1 MFIEPIRQ
9 ISKINFSVMSDD
21 DVSKY
26 SVLDGRTNGITL
38 SVLNSSSRPLEDG
51 LNSQKFGATKKT
63 AICQTCGLGYDE
75 CPGHFGHIKLGHPIF
90 HVGFI
95 DIVKK
100 ILGCICIRCGKLRAN
115 YEPHINNIMKLQ
127 YDNRLKYVANLSAN
141 AKFCPYCASP
151 LPKIDFQNKKTD
163 LSLDFIMKFADSK
176 IDLNAE
182 YVNIGGDKQ
191 EGPKLNYTLNALT
204 VYEILKKMDNKTC
217 EILGFNPEIIRPEN
231 MIINKFPVSP
241 TVIRPSNEEK
251 GMTSDDQLTKNL
263 LDIVK
268 YNNLLINEQYKNDYS
283 QVENYVKMIQF
294 YAGFYYD
301 WSNRHIPVSML
312 PPTDGDD
319 KSIVGRIVGRR
330 EHKEGRI
337 RGNIMG
343 KRTDWTARTVVTGD
357 TCIRP
362 NEIGCPVHVAR
373 RLSYPEIVTE
383 QNIKILDV
391 MVKNGYKVYPGATAI
406 IPRGSRNK
414 IDLKFMKNDYILK
427 VGDIVERNLL
437 EGDIVWFNRQPS
449 LHKYS
454 TMGHH
459 IKVINDDDYMS
470 FRLNV
475 GVTTPY
481 NADFDGDE
489 MNLIV
494 PRSIHTKLEIDKL
507 MNVKHNFISAQNIQ
521 PLIGCK
527 IDSIVGPYL
536 ATHKEF
542 KINGSVVMFLLSDLF
557 EPIDKKF
564 NVDINKEYTG
574 KELFSFIIPS
584 NINVKTNGLTI
595 INGQMTDGYIKKSF
609 VSDGQAES
617 LIKTVLDIY
626 GENEAIKFMTN
637 LMRFANVFNM
647 WYGFTTSIYDITY
660 SKEQYKQYRNLI
672 KSTIIKANI
681 ETTEVENDPNILSV
695 DNYEQFVKRMLE
707 VIRTNIGNQFLTS
720 ISGDKNNNLNSIITS
735 NSGGSKVGP
744 DSIARNTVLEG
755 QLVIEDGR
763 FPFTDGRRVLP
774 YFTRDSNMPTDRGFN
789 THGFFVGLTWTEY
802 IFNAMVG
809 RKAKADEKS
818 KTADSGALSRKMAII
833 LEDYAVKYDL
843 TVRDVNENIIQLFYG
858 DNNIDP
864 ERQYIYNAGILKM
877 NNKEIE
883 DKYFYQNKDYIKK
896 LIKLRD
902 KIRKSIINVYIN
914 KMPADFPVKFC
925 IPFNIRK
932 INNIILMCQNEKRK
946 ETDLKE
952 DYILAEIKNFLKH
965 SNSAISCAIKDNLRV
980 KDEKQMKKL
989 FKLFLFDI
997 LAPGKLIRDYKLNK
1011 KEFDEIINI
1020 LKTNIKSNI
1029 ILPGES
1035 VGILAAYSI
1044 SQPITQQGLRSTHA
1058 SGMGGGFSLA
1068 DIKQLLDISENLHNP
1083 IMTIVMN
1090 EDIRNDKNKVNL
1102 INYNIKQT
1110 SLKDLHNNIEVIF
1123 DPNRGYEKE
1132 DEIMNNF
1139 NDKENE
1145 LKDSTKINWLYR
1157 IYLNK
1162 EKLLITNISLFDIM
1176 VKIDETM
1183 RNKYIQIKRG
1193 LKNKKLILSKIINYE
1208 ILSNDDNSNKP
1219 IIHVRFQLKD
1229 ININIFNDIIDE
1241 VLDGI
1246 LIKGIAN
1253 IEDSQVI
1260 ERNNRFEINKD
1271 GGLEQKKEN
1280 IIMTRGINNLDIRF
1294 LKGIDLTQS
1303 ICNNGN
1309 DIYNLYGI
1317 EALRAYIIEIL
1328 IDFIGKEANY
1338 NHISLLADYICHYGK
1353 PSGVNFHGMMKTE
1366 ASIISEAALQQPMT
1380 VLQDAAAFGKSDKIY
1395 GVSSKILAGQCVPRG
1410 SCTCN
1415 IIFNTDK
1422 VMNSEFIE
1430 NEEIQ
1435 ENNEDMDIVNQLL
1448 NADKGE
1454 DDFIPSDD

>member
-9 ISKINFSVMSDD
+9 ISKFNFGVMSDE
-21 DVSKY
+21 DVLKY

-38 SVLNSSSRPLEDG
+38 SVLNSNSRPLEDG
-51 LNSQKFGATKKT
+51 LNSQKLGATKKT
-63 AICQTCGLGYDE
+63 ALCQTCGLGYDE

-100 ILGCICIRCGKLRAN
+100 ILNCVCIKCGKLRAN
-115 YEPHINNIMKLQ
+115 YEAHLTNITKLK
-127 YDNRLKYVANLSAN
+127 YDSRLKYIANLSTN
-141 AKFCPYCASP
+141 VKFCPYCASP

-163 LSLDFIMKFADSK
+163 LSLDFVMKFANEK
-176 IDLNAE
+176 LDLNAE
-182 YVNIGGDKQ
+182 YSSVGGKENQ
-191 EGPKLNYTLNALT
+191 NKINYTLNALSVKET
-204 VYEILKKMDNKTC
+204 LKKIDNKTC
-217 EILGFNPEIIRPEN
+217 ELLGINPEILRPED
-231 MIINKFPVSP
+231 MIINIFPVSP
-241 TVIRPSNEEK
+241 TAIRPSNEEK

-268 YNNLLINEQYKNDYS
+268 FNNLLINEQYKNDYS

-312 PPTDGDD
+312 PPSDGDD
-319 KSIVGRIVGRR
+319 KSIVGRIIGRQ
-330 EHKEGRI
+330 EHKSGRI

-343 KRTDWTARTVVTGD
+343 KRTDWTSRTVVTGD
-357 TCIRP
+357 TNIRP
-362 NEIGCPVHVAR
+362 NEIGCPVHVAK

-391 MVKNGYKVYPGATAI
+391 MVKNGYKTYPGATAI
-406 IPRGSRNK
+406 IPFGSRNK
-414 IDLKFMKNDYILK
+414 IDLKFMRNDYVLK

-437 EGDIVWFNRQPS
+437 DGDIVWFNRQPS

-459 IKVINDDDYMS
+459 IKVIDDENYMS

-494 PRSIHTKLEIDKL
+494 PRSIHTKIEIDKL

-536 ATHKEF
+536 ATAKDF
-542 KINGSVVMFLLSDLF
+542 KINGSNVMFLLSDLF

-564 NVDINKEYTG
+564 NIDVNKSYNG
-574 KELFSFIIPS
+574 KELFSFIIPAK
-584 NINVKTNGLTI
+584 INVRLKDLVI
-595 INGQMTDGYIKKSF
+595 INGQMTEGYIKKSF
-609 VSDGQAES
+609 VSDGQSES

-626 GENEAIKFMTN
+626 GENEAVKFMTN
-637 LMRFANVFNM
+637 LMRFANMFNM

-660 SKEQYKQYRNLI
+660 SKDQYKQYRNLI

-681 ETTEVENDPNILSV
+681 ETTEIENDPNIGNV

-720 ISGDKNNNLNSIITS
+720 ITKDTKNNLNSIITS

-774 YFTRDSNMPTDRGFN
+774 YFNRDSNMPTDRGFN
-789 THGFFVGLTWTEY
+789 THGFFVGLTWPEY

-833 LEDYAVKYDL
+833 LEDYALSYDL
-843 TVRDVNENIIQLFYG
+843 TVRDVKDNIIQIFYG

-864 ERQYIYNAGILKM
+864 EKQYTYIANILNM
-877 NNKEIE
+877 NNKEI
-883 DKYFYQNKDYIKK
+883 KDMYYYKDEQFIPK

-902 KIRKSIINVYIN
+902 KIRNSIIGVYIN
-914 KMPADFPVKFC
+914 KMPATFPNKFC
-925 IPFNIRK
+925 IPFNVRK
-932 INNIILMCQNEKRK
+932 INNIILISQSKKDKKASDLDEAYIMDNIKEFLNHVNSGICCCNNES
-946 ETDLKE
+946 
-952 DYILAEIKNFLKH
+952 IKL
-965 SNSAISCAIKDNLRV
+965 
-980 KDEKQMKKL
+980 KDEKQVKKL
-989 FKLFLFDI
+989 FKLFLYDV
-997 LAPGKLIRDYKLNK
+997 LAPNKLIKKYNINK
-1011 KEFDEIINI
+1011 KEFDEIINV
-1020 LKTNIKSNI
+1020 LKTNIKTNVI
-1029 ILPGES
+1029 IPGEC

-1083 IMTIVMN
+1083 IMTLVLDKN
-1090 EDIRNDKNKVNL
+1090 IRTDKNKVNL
-1102 INYNIKQT
+1102 VNYNIKQT

-1123 DPNRGYEKE
+1123 DPKKSFEKE

-1139 NDKENE
+1139 NDDENI
-1145 LKDSTKINWLYR
+1145 KDSTKINWLFR

-1162 EKLLITNISLFDIM
+1162 EKMLIANISLLDIM
-1176 VKIDETM
+1176 AKVDETM
-1183 RNKYIQIKRG
+1183 RNRNIQLKRG
-1193 LKNKKLILSKIINYE
+1193 LKNRKLILSKILNYE

-1219 IIHVRFQLKD
+1219 VIHIRFQLKD
-1229 ININIFNDIIDE
+1229 IDNDIFDDIIDE
-1241 VLDGI
+1241 VLDNI
-1246 LIKGIAN
+1246 LIKGISD

-1260 ERNNRFEINKD
+1260 ERNNRFEIDKD
-1271 GGLEQKKEN
+1271 GNLEQLKEN
-1280 IIMTRGINNLDIRF
+1280 IIMTKGINNLDIRF

-1317 EALRAYIIEIL
+1317 EALRSYIIEIL
-1328 IDFIGKEANY
+1328 IDFIGKDANY

-1353 PSGVNFHGMMKTE
+1353 PTGVNFHGMMKTE

-1380 VLQDAAAFGKSDKIY
+1380 VLQDAAAFGKSDKVH
-1395 GVSSKILAGQCVPRG
+1395 GVSSKIMAGQCVPRG
-1410 SCTCN
+1410 SCACN
-1415 IIFNTDK
+1415 IIFDTDM
-1422 VMNSEFIE
+1422 VMNSEFVE
-1430 NEEIQ
+1430 NTET
-1435 ENNEDMDIVNQLL
+1435 ENNNENINDIDQLL
-1448 NADKGE
+1448 DAEKGE
-1454 DDFIPSDD
+1454 DDFIPDDD